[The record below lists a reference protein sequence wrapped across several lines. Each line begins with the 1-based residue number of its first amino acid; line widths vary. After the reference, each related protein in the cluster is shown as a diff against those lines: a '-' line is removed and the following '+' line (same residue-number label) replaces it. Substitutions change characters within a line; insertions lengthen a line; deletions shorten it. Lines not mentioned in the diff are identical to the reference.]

1 MIDLE
6 GLDLLGE
13 IGCVSADVDLIANA
27 QRRTRFELKGH
38 DREVAVIVGH
48 DADALLRCSRL
59 CRRAHRRLDCLR
71 LCPLA
76 DRRRPDPELFAPPCF
91 WAWPSPGPGLLSPF
105 FFYRPRFC

>member
-59 CRRAHRRLDCLR
+59 CRRAHRRLDCFR
-71 LCPLA
+71 LWPFA
-76 DRRRPDPELFAPPCF
+76 DPRRPDPGLCAPPGL
-91 WAWPSPGPGLLSPF
+91 WACPSPGPCPLSCLPF
-105 FFYRPRFC
+105 